1 MNAPEKKKPDA
12 CRQRALDEDRTG
24 QGAIESKDTPQQS
37 AKLVL
42 MLSLIQSLQVLANEY
57 ALETDSPAWG
67 VVDAADLV
75 DAAHDEIAFAMLG
88 GGSHERL

>member
-1 MNAPEKKKPDA
+1 MSASKNEKANDWSRWPDSN
-12 CRQRALDEDRTG
+12 DRTG
-24 QGAIESKDTPQQS
+24 QGAIKAKDNPKQS

-75 DAAHDEIAFAMLG
+75 EAAHDEIAFALLDG
-88 GGSHERL
+88 GKS

>member
-1 MNAPEKKKPDA
+1 MATSQNEKANDWSRWPDSN
-12 CRQRALDEDRTG
+12 DRTG

-57 ALETDSPAWG
+57 AMETDCPAWG

-75 DAAHDEIAFAMLG
+75 DAAHDEIAFALLDG
-88 GGSHERL
+88 GKP

>member
-1 MNAPEKKKPDA
+1 MNAPEKKKPNA
-12 CRQRALDEDRTG
+12 CRQRALDDDRTG
-24 QGAIESKDTPQQS
+24 QGAIKAKDNPKQS

-75 DAAHDEIAFAMLG
+75 EAAHDEITFALLEG
-88 GGSHERL
+88 GNR